1 MSEQTK
7 TEVVTTPPGE
17 QPRAM
22 IEFGSGGGGAG
33 GMPNVTA
40 VAGGD
45 VWGQIE
51 PLKFIGLMG
60 VAFCQSGLFGAQN
73 VHQGHVLALAC
84 LVEKRNPLELART
97 YHMIEGK
104 LSMRADAMQAEFE
117 RRGGEIQWVD
127 FGDTGERATAKFTYK
142 KHKNL
147 EISFTIQEA
156 QRARLVKPDSN
167 WAKSPGPMLRARLI
181 SKAVRILAPG
191 IVAGTYTPEELN
203 GGLPEEAEPDR
214 VTVAAECVPVEPVA
228 AAAPVAAA
236 GYTAAP
242 AAFVPTSRPTPAVL
256 PIATHVAVAPVA
268 AGPAPI
274 APAPAA
280 ADLGNLDS
288 VEPSLAPPMISDEQ
302 YREIGN
308 LAKNVLKIP
317 ASEFVKILAKRK
329 HWQTGAPVAKAREL
343 TADQAESLLANLRAA
358 QRKQELNAW
367 VAGAPAERVAVAAT
381 PAEIAIGKN
390 SF

>member
-1 MSEQTK
+1 MSEPTK
-7 TEVVTTPPGE
+7 TEVVATPPGE
-17 QPRAM
+17 QPGAM

-33 GMPNVTA
+33 GMPNVPA
-40 VAGGD
+40 VAGD
-45 VWGQIE
+45 PVWGQLE
-51 PLKFIGLMG
+51 PLKFIAIMG
-60 VAFCQSGLFGAQN
+60 QAFCQSGLFGAKN
-73 VHQGHVLALAC
+73 VSQGHVLALAC
-84 LVEKRNPLELART
+84 LIEKRNPLELART
-97 YHMIEGK
+97 YHLIEGK

-117 RRGGEIQWVD
+117 RRGGEIQWID
-127 FGDTGERATAKFTYK
+127 FGDTGQRAAAKFTYK

-156 QRARLVKPDSN
+156 QQARLVKPDSN
-167 WAKSPGPMLRARLI
+167 WAKNPGAMLRARLI

-191 IVAGTYTPEELN
+191 IVAGTYTPEELS

-228 AAAPVAAA
+228 TAAPVAAA
-236 GYTAAP
+236 AP
-242 AAFVPTSRPTPAVL
+242 AVVVPTSRPTPAVS
-256 PIATHVAVAPVA
+256 PIATQVAVAPVVA
-268 AGPAPI
+268 SPAPI
-274 APAPAA
+274 APVPAA
-280 ADLGNLDS
+280 ADLDSLDS
-288 VEPSLAPPMISDEQ
+288 VEPSLVPPMISDDQ

-317 ASEFVKILAKRK
+317 ASEFAKILAKRK

-367 VAGAPAERVAVAAT
+367 VAGAPAERVAAAAA
-381 PAEIAIGKN
+381 PAAIAIGEIP
-390 SF
+390 F